1 MRRPYDE
8 DDDEEPWDADI
19 DPEDMITNPSS
30 TEIDMSLLE
39 AQEDEFGD
47 NEEEPSLDD
56 FEDDTEPSGSS
67 EGTDDEFGDDD
78 EFRDNEEE
86 SPEEPATPAEDL
98 DIPAVRTASLGRL
111 RGKIPLPAPEEKPA
125 EPEEDEFGD
134 FEEEEPEESAEPAV
148 PPARKRQAAARP
160 QTPEA
165 ETAAAKASKPASEE
179 PMYDNTGLG
188 GFANALVGLFTRRR
202 K

>member
-56 FEDDTEPSGSS
+56 FEDDTEPSGGS

-148 PPARKRQAAARP
+148 PPARKRQAAARS
-160 QTPEA
+160 QAPEA
-165 ETAAAKASKPASEE
+165 KTAAAGSASEE